1 MIDRSLA
8 ALILAGIA
16 VTASVPAFAQSA
28 QAPAQAPWPAP
39 APQPEQQTT
48 TPPPAQTAA
57 PPSQTQPP
65 AAQAQ
70 PPAAASKPSAQAPA
84 AKPAP
89 RRERAQAQKPAKGA
103 TTIACTGAFA
113 AGSNHEALEKAYDA
127 KNVTFTEIDG
137 GPDGSKLMATVVFP
151 DDPKRRLEVQW
162 RNEAARS
169 DIYRI
174 AITGRSSWTGPK
186 GLRLG
191 MPLAE
196 VEKING
202 KPFKLQGFDQAN
214 SSSALD
220 WQEGAL
226 ASLPGGCEIGIFFAA
241 DPKTPQTAREEAA
254 PGQEFTSNDAA
265 IRALKP
271 IVTEILFG
279 YSQ

>member
-48 TPPPAQTAA
+48 TPPPADTAA
-57 PPSQTQPP
+57 PASPTQPP

-89 RRERAQAQKPAKGA
+89 RRERAQAKKPAKGA
-103 TTIACTGAFA
+103 TTVACTGAFA

-265 IRALKP
+265 IRAMKP